1 MSARSVS
8 ATTATDENQRAGD
21 RRFMRQALVLA
32 RRAEGTTSPNPWVGC
47 LLVRDGAVVGRGWTQ
62 EGGRPHAETEALRR
76 AGGAAKGATA
86 YVTLEPCAHHGQT
99 GPCADALLAAG
110 ITRCVV
116 AIEDP
121 DRRVAGAGLRKL
133 RLGKAAVTTGVLA
146 DEAKS
151 LLAGYLLRQIDGRPL
166 VTLKLAATLDGRI
179 ATRGGESRWITGE
192 ASRVRAHLLRAR
204 HEAVLV
210 GFGTAL
216 ADDPE
221 LNCRVPGLENRSP
234 VRVILDGDL
243 RLPMTSRVVQTARSL
258 PTWLITS
265 ADADPGRRGAYAAAG
280 VEFIDVARDADRRP
294 DLHQAMARLA
304 QRGISSLLLE
314 GGSRLAAALLH
325 AGLVDRLAWFSAP
338 RLIGGD
344 GVAAVGSFG
353 LTRLADSLPWRR
365 TDTEAVGDDLLE
377 TFERPG

>member
-1 MSARSVS
+1 
-8 ATTATDENQRAGD
+8 
-21 RRFMRQALVLA
+21 
-32 RRAEGTTSPNPWVGC
+32 
-47 LLVRDGAVVGRGWTQ
+47 
-62 EGGRPHAETEALRR
+62 
-76 AGGAAKGATA
+76 
-86 YVTLEPCAHHGQT
+86 
-99 GPCADALLAAG
+99 
-110 ITRCVV
+110 VV

-133 RLGKAAVTTGVLA
+133 RARSVAVTTGVLA
-146 DEAKS
+146 DEAS
-151 LLAGYLLRQIDGRPL
+151 SVLAGYLLRQAHGRPL

-179 ATRGGESRWITGE
+179 ATRNGESRWITGE
-192 ASRVRAHLLRAR
+192 AARTRAHLLRAR

-221 LNCRVPGLENRSP
+221 LICRVPGLEDRSP

-243 RLPMTSRVVQTARSL
+243 RLPFTSRVVQTARSF

-265 ADADPGRRGAYAAAG
+265 SDADPARRGAYAEAG
-280 VEFIDVARDADRRP
+280 VEFIDVARDADRKP
-294 DLHQAMARLA
+294 DLHQAMARLG

-314 GGSRLAAALLH
+314 GGSRVAAALLR

-344 GVAAVGSFG
+344 GVAAVGAFG
-353 LTRLADSLPWRR
+353 LTRLVDSVPWRR
-365 TDTEAVGDDLLE
+365 TGTEAVGEDLLE
-377 TFERPG
+377 TFERPR

>member
-1 MSARSVS
+1 
-8 ATTATDENQRAGD
+8 
-21 RRFMRQALVLA
+21 MRQALALA
-32 RRAEGTTSPNPWVGC
+32 RRAEGITSPNPWVGC
-47 LLVRDGAVVGRGWTQ
+47 LLVRDGVVVGRGWTQ
-62 EGGRPHAETEALRR
+62 PGGRPHAETEALRR
-76 AGGAAKGATA
+76 AGKAAQGATA
-86 YVTLEPCAHHGQT
+86 YVTLEPCAHHGRT
-99 GPCADALLAAG
+99 GPCADALVAAG
-110 ITRCVV
+110 IARCVA

-133 RLGKAAVTTGVLA
+133 RAGSVAVATGVLA
-146 DEAKS
+146 EEASS
-151 LLAGYLLRQIDGRPL
+151 LLAGYLLRQSHGRPL

-179 ATRGGESRWITGE
+179 ATRNGESRWITGE
-192 ASRVRAHLLRAR
+192 PARMRAHLLRAR

-221 LNCRVPGLENRSP
+221 LICRVPGLEDRSP

-243 RLPMTSRVVQTARSL
+243 RLPLTSRVVQTARSC

-265 ADADPGRRGAYAAAG
+265 ADADPARRGAYADAG
-280 VEFIDVARDADRRP
+280 VEFIDVARDADRKP

-314 GGSRLAAALLH
+314 GGSRVAAALLR

-344 GVAAVGSFG
+344 GVAAVGAFG
-353 LTRLADSLPWRR
+353 LSRLADSAPWRR
-365 TDTEAVGDDLLE
+365 IATEAVGEDLLE
-377 TFERPG
+377 TFERPR